1 MNHPTVRHFL
11 TLTDFTPVE
20 LLAVIGRA
28 MELKAMWKRKEVFE
42 PLKSRTLAMIFEKS
56 STRTRVSFEA
66 GMTQLGG
73 HAMFLSPNDTQLGR
87 GEPIEDS
94 ARVIS
99 RMVDAVMIRTFE
111 QEKVARF
118 AANSRVPVINALTDQ
133 YHPCQL
139 LADMM
144 TWMEQRGLPNGKT
157 VAWIGD
163 GNNMCHSWMDA
174 ATLFGFHLNVA
185 CPEGY
190 DPDPKVKAMNEGS
203 VSYFRNPL
211 EAVVGAE
218 VVVTDTWAS
227 MGQESE
233 KKARE
238 QAFQGYQVDTT
249 MMQLAASH
257 ALFMHCLPAYR
268 GMEVTSEV
276 MDGPQSVVWDEAEN
290 RLHAQKALL
299 EVLLCG
305 FPEGMPVTA

>member
-1 MNHPTVRHFL
+1 MKRVRHFL

-20 LLAVIGRA
+20 LHAVIGRA
-28 MELKAMWKRKEVFE
+28 IDLKAMHKRGEVIDS
-42 PLKSRTLAMIFEKS
+42 LKHRTLAMIFEKS

-73 HAMFLSPNDTQLGR
+73 HSMFLSPNDTQLGR

-94 ARVIS
+94 AKVIS
-99 RMVDAVMIRTFE
+99 RMVDVVMIRTFE
-111 QEKVARF
+111 QEKVETF
-118 AANSRVPVINALTDQ
+118 AAHSRVPVINALTDKF
-133 YHPCQL
+133 HPCQL

-163 GNNMCHSWMDA
+163 GNNMCHSWMEA
-174 ATLFGFHLNVA
+174 AQLFGFLLNVA

-190 DPDPKVKAMNEGS
+190 DPDADIVKATAGS
-203 VSYFRNPL
+203 VTYFRDPTA
-211 EAVVGAE
+211 AVKGAE

-238 QAFQGYQVDTT
+238 KAFAGYQVDTA
-249 MMQLAASH
+249 MMQLATPGAI
-257 ALFMHCLPAYR
+257 FMHCLPAYR
-268 GMEVTSEV
+268 GLEVSAEV
-276 MDGPQSVVWDEAEN
+276 MDGAQSVVWDEAEN

-299 EVLLCG
+299 EVLVCG
-305 FPEGMPVTA
+305 FPEGLPA